1 MIQSPQSSS
10 PKSTNPIPIFI
21 VSCSTEEKSP
31 QNEGQINMIS
41 QITTMLKTI
50 NYFTTR
56 HLTIYLITNKLWV
69 FEEVKKG
76 VEDLE
81 HGGNIK

>member
-1 MIQSPQSSS
+1 MKVRRYKA
-10 PKSTNPIPIFI
+10 PKSPHL
-21 VSCSTEEKSP
+21 SRTEEKSP